1 MKDKLKI
8 IETLKEIIEI
18 AKSCKLVD
26 PNGQIVS
33 SFESDN
39 TQEKI
44 ALFENISKLHIS
56 LKVGVSNLLKSMD
69 ILINCAPDDVKKNIN
84 YLYLQKTFIIL
95 TESNRQALIWQI
107 AYLNGLLLQNREPN
121 NKDTNNKDIN
131 YSSLSNKL
139 QVIEI
144 LNVYDINYLIWYKLN
159 NFFLYLDYNLETFA
173 CALLKLHFLR
183 NMKEIEFLKDEWI
196 IDSLNTI
203 TNSEETINFMESLLT
218 DLEKSNS
225 IS

>member
-1 MKDKLKI
+1 MKDRIKVL
-8 IETLKEIIEI
+8 ETLREIIEI
-18 AKSCKLVD
+18 AKTCKLAD
-26 PNGQIVS
+26 PNGEIVS
-33 SFESDN
+33 PFESNN

-44 ALFENISKLHIS
+44 TLFENISKLHIS

-84 YLYLQKTFIIL
+84 YLYLQKTFIII
-95 TESNRQALIWQI
+95 TESNKQALIWQI
-107 AYLNGLLLQNREPN
+107 AYLNGLLLQNKEPD
-121 NKDTNNKDIN
+121 NKDTN
-131 YSSLSNKL
+131 YSSLANKL

-203 TNSEETINFMESLLT
+203 TNSEETVNFMESLLT
-218 DLEKSNS
+218 DLEKNNS